1 MKALTM
7 QQANLV
13 PGAPPPWST
22 SVTNPA
28 SNYSPNLENK
38 VLAQSATMK
47 SQLITCPAQ
56 PSCCPA
62 LQPSKLASTS
72 SLLSA
77 SALSSTSSSP
87 LLSTQN
93 KLLTE
98 RPLRP
103 SFPLT
108 SSVIRDSCHA
118 GSALVSHFA
127 QPLTL
132 VQTSLGDEED
142 EEISEE
148 MHSSFEETS
157 AVADEDEVLS
167 EDEGEA
173 GEPESTMELL
183 TMAEDL
189 KNQELEP
196 VLVFREEQFG
206 ELDGGNKKAE
216 EDLKDKKY
224 LLLNA
229 VCCSLV
235 HKSKAPGQEE
245 WDSEDSVW
253 TTIQNLGKD
262 ISGIDPQFL
271 LKVAVYTRQELNI
284 RITANF
290 ILAFA
295 ANLPSTKPHVRRYF
309 CAAVQLPSDW
319 LEVVRI
325 YSTCF
330 SRSLPMCLKKAMADK
345 FKQFSEYQLAKYN
358 TRKHRCKHSTKKRKG
373 KKPTDEQLK
382 QWADLV
388 RSDPSL
394 LKNFFQYEGS
404 KAPVDKKQSEFNM
417 KKMIKR
423 LHINDPAE
431 HVMAILGKKYPR
443 DLKSFTHSGLK
454 GAWDRDRAGQRMKL
468 KEPRTWEQLLSAEG
482 NKAATW
488 EKLIDSKSLPFMAM
502 LRNLRNM
509 IIKGISEAHHKKILS
524 RLTNQKA
531 VVQSRQ
537 FPFRFLS
544 AYKVIMVL
552 RAEASVQQVTPTVKQ
567 ILVSILKKIPK
578 SRRFKRQ
585 EWETTPKKRLKS
597 TLRMPYIS
605 QMYRMKKAQLLK
617 ANQKL
622 FSVELLDRYR
632 SALETAVQISCRY
645 NVPPLPG
652 KTVILLPAD
661 ISS

>member
-1 MKALTM
+1 M

-157 AVADEDEVLS
+157 AVHKVAQLAYLLTGISICFNIILFFHQQVADEDEVLS

-216 EDLKDKKY
+216 EDLKDKKV
-224 LLLNA
+224 L
-229 VCCSLV
+229 
-235 HKSKAPGQEE
+235 
-245 WDSEDSVW
+245 
-253 TTIQNLGKD
+253 
-262 ISGIDPQFL
+262 
-271 LKVAVYTRQELNI
+271 
-284 RITANF
+284 
-290 ILAFA
+290 FA
-295 ANLPSTKPHVRRYF
+295 GF
-309 CAAVQLPSDW
+309 
-319 LEVVRI
+319 
-325 YSTCF
+325 
-330 SRSLPMCLKKAMADK
+330 
-345 FKQFSEYQLAKYN
+345 
-358 TRKHRCKHSTKKRKG
+358 
-373 KKPTDEQLK
+373 
-382 QWADLV
+382 
-388 RSDPSL
+388 
-394 LKNFFQYEGS
+394 
-404 KAPVDKKQSEFNM
+404 
-417 KKMIKR
+417 
-423 LHINDPAE
+423 
-431 HVMAILGKKYPR
+431 
-443 DLKSFTHSGLK
+443 
-454 GAWDRDRAGQRMKL
+454 
-468 KEPRTWEQLLSAEG
+468 
-482 NKAATW
+482 
-488 EKLIDSKSLPFMAM
+488 
-502 LRNLRNM
+502 
-509 IIKGISEAHHKKILS
+509 
-524 RLTNQKA
+524 
-531 VVQSRQ
+531 
-537 FPFRFLS
+537 
-544 AYKVIMVL
+544 
-552 RAEASVQQVTPTVKQ
+552 
-567 ILVSILKKIPK
+567 
-578 SRRFKRQ
+578 
-585 EWETTPKKRLKS
+585 
-597 TLRMPYIS
+597 
-605 QMYRMKKAQLLK
+605 
-617 ANQKL
+617 
-622 FSVELLDRYR
+622 
-632 SALETAVQISCRY
+632 
-645 NVPPLPG
+645 
-652 KTVILLPAD
+652 
-661 ISS
+661 